1 MICGN
6 MEINKVLEE
15 MEFFSNI
22 FNILEERRKT
32 VLFRTKKKPRP
43 DYRNSYSHYRD
54 ITVTV
59 ASLRRCYI
67 HRENCSILLVSR
79 TLSSLL
85 EIPFQNQSLIFLKI
99 KPFRIISPPPYNS
112 NKFNHQW
119 ILFDSRV
126 F

>member
-85 EIPFQNQSLIFLKI
+85 EISFQNQSLIFLKI
-99 KPFRIISPPPYNS
+99 KPFRIISLPS
-112 NKFNHQW
+112 
-119 ILFDSRV
+119 I
-126 F
+126 